1 MYRTL
6 WRAVAL
12 ALLPAAAV
20 AAGPAGPG
28 NDKEHQAAVAAATKA
43 QVAGPASVQLRDQ
56 AVLKLPA
63 GYIYVPTP
71 AAAQVLQSL
80 GNRTDDKLAGVVVPA
95 ADAGWFAVIQI
106 FQDGHVHDAGA
117 QQMDHDGMLRSLK
130 VGTEAANEE
139 RAKRG
144 IPAIEVVGWAEEP
157 RYDAR
162 NHQLV
167 WSAATRR
174 KGAAESAGTGVNYNT
189 YTLGREGYI
198 SLNVVTGRKELQQNK
213 ASAHQ
218 LLASMQYKPGKRY
231 ADFDAATDKV
241 APYGVV
247 ALISGGTAP
256 EPEAG
261 ALVKAFFE
269 RFGKLVAGVLAVAV
283 AAVAAML
290 LLRRRR
296 HKEPEPV
303 VHIEPSLF
311 DTKPPGA
318 A

>member
-1 MYRTL
+1 MYSSL
-6 WRAVAL
+6 WRVLAL
-12 ALLPAAAV
+12 ALLPAAV
-20 AAGPAGPG
+20 LAAAPG

-43 QVAGPASVQLRDQ
+43 QVTGPASVQLRDQ

-63 GYIYVPTP
+63 GYIYVPAP

-95 ADAGWFAVIQI
+95 VDAGWFAVIQI

-117 QQMDHDGMLRSLK
+117 QDMDRERMLHSLK

-144 IPAIEVVGWAEEP
+144 IPAIAVVGWAEEP
-157 RYDAR
+157 RYDFR

-174 KGAAESAGTGVNYNT
+174 RDAAEGDGGVNYNT

-198 SLNVVTGRKELQQNK
+198 SLNMVTGRKELQQNK
-213 ASAHQ
+213 AAAHA
-218 LLASMQYKPGKRY
+218 LLAAMQYKSGKRY
-231 ADFDAATDKV
+231 VDFDPASDKL
-241 APYGVV
+241 APYGLA

-256 EPEAG
+256 ESEPW
-261 ALVKAFFE
+261 ALVKGFVE
-269 RFGKLVAGVLAVAV
+269 RFAKLLAALAALAVASV
-283 AAVAAML
+283 ALAL
-290 LLRRRR
+290 WLRRNRR
-296 HKEPEPV
+296 RQPAPEQGV
-303 VHIEPSLF
+303 G
-311 DTKPPGA
+311 PGA
-318 A
+318 GSGNGWPAVRAT